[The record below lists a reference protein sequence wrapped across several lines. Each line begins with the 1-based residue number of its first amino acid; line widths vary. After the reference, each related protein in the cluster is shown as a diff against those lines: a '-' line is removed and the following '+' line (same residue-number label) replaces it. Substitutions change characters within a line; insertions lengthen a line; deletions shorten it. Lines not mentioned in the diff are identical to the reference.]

1 MQQGLLLAGP
11 QSSVWSIQNLTW
23 KMKKLKPE
31 SFTDVMWKE
40 VTLFVEKIIEI
51 LEKIWKFQKW

>member
-23 KMKKLKPE
+23 KRKSE
-31 SFTDVMWKE
+31 GFTDVMWKE
-40 VTLFVEKIIEI
+40 VALFVEKN
-51 LEKIWKFQKW
+51 W